1 MRKAV
6 LFLATLQT
14 AFAAGAQDL
23 LQVYEL
29 ALQHDPQLA
38 QVLEQRNAAL
48 ENKPQSVAR
57 LLPNLGFTGQMDYVH
72 QDIRRFPQRV
82 STAGVPG
89 GAGIPP
95 IMDNFWNSTL
105 AVQMRQPIYHQDYW
119 IQLSQAE
126 NQIAQ
131 AEAQYAAEQ
140 QNLMVRTT
148 QAYFN
153 VLAAKDAL
161 EFAKAEKDSIGRQL
175 EQAKERFTVGLI
187 AITDVHEAQA
197 AYDQAIASEIRM
209 ENDVDNAR
217 EALREIIGE
226 LQEDLSVLMD
236 ELPLSRPEPSKIEDW
251 SDIALQNNL
260 NIIAAANETEVAR
273 KNIVLQQ
280 TGHLPTLDMVG
291 AYNFSDSSSL
301 ILGSRAERGSVGVQM
316 NIPIF
321 QGGAVN
327 SRTRQARYQFEA
339 SQKNL
344 DKQRRT
350 VNRTA
355 KNAYRGILS
364 TISQVESLKAAVFS
378 AQSAVEATEAGLE
391 VGTRTMVEV
400 LTEQSRLYA
409 AKRNYSR
416 ARYDYIINGFL
427 LKQAAGI
434 LTREDIE
441 LVNKWLTAR

>member
-1 MRKAV
+1 MKKVV
-6 LFLATLQT
+6 LLLVALPG

-23 LQVYEL
+23 LQTYEL

-38 QVLEQRNAAL
+38 QVQEQRNAAL
-48 ENKPQSVAR
+48 ENRPQSVAR
-57 LLPNLGFTGQMDYVH
+57 LLPNLSFTGQMDYVH
-72 QDIRRFPQRV
+72 QNIERFPQRV
-82 STAGVPG
+82 SVPGLPG
-89 GAGIPP
+89 GAIPGIL
-95 IMDNFWNSTL
+95 DNFWNSSAT
-105 AVQMRQPIYHQDYW
+105 VQMRQPLFHQDYW
-119 IQLSQAE
+119 VQLSQSE

-140 QNLMVRTT
+140 QNLMLRTT

-153 VLAAKDAL
+153 VLAAKDSV

-175 EQAKERFTVGLI
+175 EQAKERFAVGLI

-197 AYDQAIASEIRM
+197 AYDQAVATEIRM
-209 ENDVDNAR
+209 ENDLDNAR

-226 LQEDLSVLMD
+226 LDEELSVLMED
-236 ELPLSRPEPSKIEDW
+236 LPLSRPEPAKLEDW
-251 SDIALQNNL
+251 SNISLQNNL

-273 KNIVLQQ
+273 KNISLQR
-280 TGHLPTLDMVG
+280 TGHLPTLDFVG

-301 ILGSRAERGSVGVQM
+301 TLGSRAERGSVGVQM
-316 NIPIF
+316 NVPIF

-327 SRTRQARYQFEA
+327 SRTRQARHQFEA
-339 SQKNL
+339 ALRNL
-344 DKQRRT
+344 DKQRRA
-350 VNRTA
+350 VDRTT

-416 ARYDYIINGFL
+416 ARYDYIINGFQ

-441 LVNKWLTAR
+441 LVNKWLQGS